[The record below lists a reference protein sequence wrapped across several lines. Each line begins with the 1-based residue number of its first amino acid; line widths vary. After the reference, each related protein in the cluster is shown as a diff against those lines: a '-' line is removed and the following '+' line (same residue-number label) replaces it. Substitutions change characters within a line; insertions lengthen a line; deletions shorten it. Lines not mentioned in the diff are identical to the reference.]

1 MIEISIKTKTIS
13 LPFRSRNVFLRVTDG
28 RKYCWYSA
36 YAWSVT
42 GVMTAIAIFA
52 HHFLDTSASKQHS
65 LVEDQE
71 TIGKLAIGI
80 FFTPIAFV
88 VLVNTF
94 FYVTTAKIINRM
106 NTYGRIHHKL
116 RANFVM
122 FACMFLVMAVSWLF
136 LVLSWTRYDG
146 LVYAHILVSGLQAPL
161 LLYICVLRQKHVM
174 FLLKKSCCYNEPP
187 SAADWGDEMT
197 YMNTADY

>member
-1 MIEISIKTKTIS
+1 M
-13 LPFRSRNVFLRVTDG
+13 TDG
-28 RKYCWYSA
+28 RKYCWYSG

-42 GVMTAIAIFA
+42 GVMTGVAIFA
-52 HHFLDTSASKQHS
+52 HHYLDTSASKQHS
-65 LVEDQE
+65 IIEDQE
-71 TIGKLAIGI
+71 TIGKLGIGI

-88 VLVNTF
+88 IVINTF

-116 RANFVM
+116 RANFMM
-122 FACMFLVMAVSWLF
+122 FSFMFLIMGVSWLF
-136 LVLSWTRYDG
+136 LVLSWTKYDG
-146 LVYAHILVSGLQAPL
+146 LVYAHILVSALQAPL

>member
-1 MIEISIKTKTIS
+1 M
-13 LPFRSRNVFLRVTDG
+13 
-28 RKYCWYSA
+28 
-36 YAWSVT
+36 T
-42 GVMTAIAIFA
+42 GIAIFA
-52 HHFLDTSASKQHS
+52 HLFLEAGQTATTTKKHS
-65 LVEDQE
+65 L
-71 TIGKLAIGI
+71 LADPEPLGPLTTGI

-88 VLVNTF
+88 IIVNTI
-94 FYVTTAKIINRM
+94 FYVTTSKIISRM

-122 FACMFLVMAVSWLF
+122 FSLMFLVMTISWLF
-136 LVLSWTRYDG
+136 LVLSWTDYDG
-146 LVYAHILVSGLQAPL
+146 LIYAHILVNGLQAPL